1 MKNLELEGFGFVEMT
16 NEEMI
21 MLDGGSWVGDAL
33 RWIFNHKE
41 EIVTVAI
48 CVYSFVTVVCSNL

>member
-21 MLDGGSWVGDAL
+21 MLDGGSWLGDAL
-33 RWIFNHKE
+33 RWVVDHKE
-41 EIVTVAI
+41 EILTVAI
-48 CVYSFVTVVCSNL
+48 CVVSIVAVISQNL